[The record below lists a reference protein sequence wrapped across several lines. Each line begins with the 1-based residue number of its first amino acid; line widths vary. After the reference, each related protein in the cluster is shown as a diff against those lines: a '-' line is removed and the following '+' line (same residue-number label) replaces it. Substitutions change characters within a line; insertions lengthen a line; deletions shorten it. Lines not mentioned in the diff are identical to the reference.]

1 MIKITQF
8 SSTTCQGCII
18 MRNIV
23 NKAMFLLSNDKDVE
37 NINFVRFEHF
47 IENIR
52 PEVKI
57 DDVPTVIIENLK
69 NGNEVTIV
77 GTDTV
82 ENVIK
87 RVKEV
92 L

>member
-1 MIKITQF
+1 
-8 SSTTCQGCII
+8 

-37 NINFVRFEHF
+37 NVNVIRFEHF

-52 PEVKI
+52 PEVRV
-57 DDVPTVIIENLK
+57 DDVPTVIIENLD
-69 NGNEVTIV
+69 NGNKVTIV

-82 ENVIK
+82 ENVVK
-87 RVKEV
+87 GVKEV